1 MSRTIRVNG
10 ADQSFEGAHVIDL
23 LHALGVDPAR
33 RGVAVAV
40 NGTVV
45 PRARW
50 GDLPLTGGE
59 DVEIVRPLSG
69 G

>member
-23 LHALGVDPAR
+23 LRALGVDPAR

-50 GDLPLTGGE
+50 RDAMLSGGE

>member
-1 MSRTIRVNG
+1 M
-10 ADQSFEGAHVIDL
+10 IDL
-23 LHALGVDPAR
+23 LRALGVDPAR

-45 PRARW
+45 PRTRW
-50 GDLPLTGGE
+50 SDAMLTGGE